1 MTVRMPYQL
10 FINGEFVDS
19 SNGRTFDAINPTD
32 GSVRNKFICESL
44 DISVFQFHCLFWL
57 ISFFLVFY
65 VLKVLTKVSFA
76 SVEDVDKAV
85 ASAKVSYYN

>member
-44 DISVFQFHCLFWL
+44 DIKCVSVSLL
-57 ISFFLVFY
+57 SLVNFFLACFFMY
-65 VLKVLTKVSFA
+65 
-76 SVEDVDKAV
+76 
-85 ASAKVSYYN
+85 

>member
-44 DISVFQFHCLFWL
+44 DIKCFS
-57 ISFFLVFY
+57 IIAFLVNFF
-65 VLKVLTKVSFA
+65 VS
-76 SVEDVDKAV
+76 
-85 ASAKVSYYN
+85 

>member
-44 DISVFQFHCLFWL
+44 DIQCVSVSLLFMVN
-57 ISFFLVFY
+57 FFSLLFFIY
-65 VLKVLTKVSFA
+65 
-76 SVEDVDKAV
+76 
-85 ASAKVSYYN
+85 

>member
-44 DISVFQFHCLFWL
+44 DIKVFQFHCF
-57 ISFFLVFY
+57 SG
-65 VLKVLTKVSFA
+65 
-76 SVEDVDKAV
+76 
-85 ASAKVSYYN
+85 

>member
-19 SNGRTFDAINPTD
+19 SSGRTFDCINPTD

-44 DISVFQFHCLFWL
+44 D
-57 ISFFLVFY
+57 
-65 VLKVLTKVSFA
+65 K
-76 SVEDVDKAV
+76 
-85 ASAKVSYYN
+85 SAKCFAFFTNIFLDCFLYPKGTYKSLFCKR